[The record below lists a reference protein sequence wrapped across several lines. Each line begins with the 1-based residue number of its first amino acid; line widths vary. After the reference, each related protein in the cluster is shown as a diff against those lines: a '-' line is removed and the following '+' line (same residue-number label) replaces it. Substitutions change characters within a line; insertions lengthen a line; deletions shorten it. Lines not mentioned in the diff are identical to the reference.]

1 MKAKKVLDLSKVTDF
16 EWYQRIKRRPK
27 TSACAGTGEKG
38 LERIGPIAIHKN
50 RRFVAFG
57 IESNDG

>member
-16 EWYQRIKRRPK
+16 EWYQRIKK
-27 TSACAGTGEKG
+27 TSACAGTGEKS

>member
-16 EWYQRIKRRPK
+16 EWHQRIKK
-27 TSACAGTGEKG
+27 TPEDVRLAGTGEKS
-38 LERIGPIAIHKN
+38 LERIGPIAVHKN
-50 RRFVAFG
+50 WRFVAFG